1 LAKKW
6 LAIIGEIEKM
16 YNELDSLR
24 LQYRLAKSN
33 EKSQLGNRIL
43 QLEKK
48 YEQALAE
55 KHQLEKDIR
64 TYEQR

>member
-1 LAKKW
+1 MKKFVY
-6 LAIIGEIEKM
+6 LNNHLLKI
-16 YNELDSLR
+16 
-24 LQYRLAKSN
+24 LQKLLKILLM
-33 EKSQLGNRIL
+33 KQFL